1 MYFNFLVFSSK
12 YPKTIFSSIFECK
25 VSWWLWH
32 KCAEI
37 WACIWSFLTTRGC
50 FPNVGPRRSHHNGI
64 DWFASCFSSH
74 FLLFR
79 NEILFNGKCV
89 DNLQMFV
96 TCKLRLCWWSKV
108 RWSDSWFSMD
118 DAFVDR
124 KAICCVSPPDV
135 GALKFNIDVVVWGNH
150 CPGLIGGILRDNEGR
165 TLLIFSRSM
174 GLTDPMLAEVIVLKE
189 LFNKLIV
196 ESNCNNDS

>member
-1 MYFNFLVFSSK
+1 
-12 YPKTIFSSIFECK
+12 
-25 VSWWLWH
+25 
-32 KCAEI
+32 
-37 WACIWSFLTTRGC
+37 
-50 FPNVGPRRSHHNGI
+50 
-64 DWFASCFSSH
+64 
-74 FLLFR
+74 
-79 NEILFNGKCV
+79 
-89 DNLQMFV
+89 MFV

-124 KAICCVSPPDV
+124 KAICCVV
-135 GALKFNIDVVVWGNH
+135 NTEEVFWGNH

-189 LFNKLIV
+189 TICVFTASKWLGKNKLIV
-196 ESNCNNDS
+196 ESNCNNDSYIVSLCLAFPGSREMEIRLVPRDANGTADRLAKAGNNRPSDLLSVCS